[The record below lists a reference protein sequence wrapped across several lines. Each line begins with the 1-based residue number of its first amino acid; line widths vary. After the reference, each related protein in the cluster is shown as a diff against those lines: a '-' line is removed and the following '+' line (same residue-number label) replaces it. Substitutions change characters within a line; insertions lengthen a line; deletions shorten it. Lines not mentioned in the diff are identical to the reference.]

1 MKIIYE
7 NDFNQRI
14 DQYLTQNLEKSR
26 NQIQNLIKDGFILVN
41 NQKVSKKYQLTLND
55 EITIEFPDIKTQKGI
70 QGNINIA
77 YENKDFLAI
86 NKPANLSVHNDINLN
101 QDRTLVDLLIGNKIK
116 LSTIGA
122 PIRPGIVHRLDKD
135 TSGIVLIA
143 KNDKAH
149 IELSNLFSDK
159 KITKTYF
166 CLVQNVPKTQK
177 GTINSPIKRH
187 HEERTKMTI
196 SSHFD
201 AKPAVTH
208 FEVIQNY
215 KYLDT
220 YYSLLKVNIETGR
233 THQIRVH
240 MQAIDHPIVADQKYG
255 NQKTNQDFKKIG
267 LKRQFLHAASLEF
280 DFNNEHHLISTE
292 LPEELQKI
300 LDKLTIV

>member
-1 MKIIYE
+1 MKIKYE

-41 NQKVSKKYQLTLND
+41 NQKVTKKYQLSLND
-55 EITIEFPDIKTQKGI
+55 EITIEFPEAKTQKGI
-70 QGNINIA
+70 QGKINIA
-77 YENKDFLAI
+77 YENDDFLAI

-149 IELSNLFSDK
+149 VELSNLFSDK
-159 KITKTYF
+159 KITKTYY

-280 DFNNEHHLISTE
+280 DFKNEHHIIETQ

-300 LDKLTIV
+300 IDRLTIV